1 MDYAA
6 LPPDAACVSLAVL
19 QVAPGLLGWKAP
31 SERLILTNKYL
42 LPLPGLRPTA
52 FIFHLIFLRAAKTLS
67 AGYGEGV
74 SSESREGPV
83 EPLTLAGSVRV
94 SHPKAWRA
102 PVISLGPTLELTF
115 NKWLLSELSD

>member
-52 FIFHLIFLRAAKTLS
+52 FIFHLIFLRAAKTVS

-74 SSESREGPV
+74 SSESREGPGGAPHPRW
-83 EPLTLAGSVRV
+83 ERPSV
-94 SHPKAWRA
+94 SPKG
-102 PVISLGPTLELTF
+102 LEGPCH
-115 NKWLLSELSD
+115 LSGAHS